1 MKLVKLEEKYRSHLE
16 EMMEEWLRYEDPADI
31 TPWAI
36 VKWGYRDF
44 ENYMEHLEV
53 KDDSEGLVPDST
65 FFCLDEERDR
75 FVGAVNR
82 LIDMLTP
89 THVAVIFDSETQNPR
104 FQLLD
109 EYKANRPD
117 YSALSDDENPF
128 SQLPDIYRA
137 LDFMGIA
144 HTEAVC
150 AECDDVIAS
159 YALTADTDTEVYI
172 SSFDSDYFQL
182 ITDRVKIIRYKG
194 AASVI
199 CDREYINQKLGIE
212 PELYADY
219 KSLVG
224 DTADNIPGVRGIGPK
239 TAAKIIN
246 GYGSLCCILSNT
258 SRVCEEKLRASLEES
273 REILTRNL
281 ALIRLDTHAPLPFD
295 YGALA
300 MPTVRYRTMD
310 VIRGIN
316 I

>member
-1 MKLVKLEEKYRSHLE
+1 MTKRLLIIDGHNLLFQMFFGMPSRI
-16 EMMEEWLRYEDPADI
+16 A
-31 TPWAI
+31 
-36 VKWGYRDF
+36 G
-44 ENYMEHLEV
+44 
-53 KDDSEGLVPDST
+53 KDGRPIQGVIG
-65 FFCLDEERDR
+65 

-82 LIDMLTP
+82 LIDMLSP

-104 FQLLD
+104 FELLC

-117 YSALSDDENPF
+117 YSTLSDDENPH

-144 HTEAVC
+144 HAEAQC

-159 YALTADTDTEVYI
+159 YALSADADTEVYI

-182 ITDRVKIIRYKG
+182 ITERVKVVRYKG
-194 AASVI
+194 AASAI
-199 CDREYINQKLGIE
+199 CDREYINKKLGIE

-246 GYGSLCCILSNT
+246 SYGALCDLLSDT
-258 SRVCEEKLRASLEES
+258 SCVCEDKLRASLEES
-273 REILTRNL
+273 REILMRNS
-281 ALIRLDTHAPLPFD
+281 ALIRLDAHAPLPFD
-295 YGALA
+295 YRSLEI
-300 MPTVRYRTMD
+300 PTVKYRTMD

>member
-1 MKLVKLEEKYRSHLE
+1 MTKRLLIIDGHNLLFQMFFGMPSQI
-16 EMMEEWLRYEDPADI
+16 A
-31 TPWAI
+31 
-36 VKWGYRDF
+36 G
-44 ENYMEHLEV
+44 
-53 KDDSEGLVPDST
+53 KDGRPIQGVIG
-65 FFCLDEERDR
+65 

-82 LIDMLTP
+82 LIDMLAP

-117 YSALSDDENPF
+117 YSALPDDENPF

-144 HTEAVC
+144 YAEAQN
-150 AECDDVIAS
+150 AECDDIIAS
-159 YALTADTDTEVYI
+159 YALTSDADTEVYI

-182 ITDRVKIIRYKG
+182 ITQRVKIIRYKG
-194 AASVI
+194 AASII
-199 CDREYINQKLGIE
+199 CDKEYINKKLGIE

-246 GYGSLCCILSNT
+246 SYGALCDLLSDT
-258 SRVCEEKLRASLEES
+258 SVVCEEKLRASLEES
-273 REILTRNL
+273 REILLRNI
-281 ALIRLDTHAPLPFD
+281 ALIRLDAHAPLPFSL
-295 YGALA
+295 GELVTPA
-300 MPTVRYRTMD
+300 VRYRTMD
-310 VIRGIN
+310 IIHGIN